1 MTMEAPETT
10 IGVLRQLR
18 ALGVLLSV
26 DDFGIGYS
34 SLARLKLLPIH
45 GLKLDRTL
53 VGDIETDVNDAAIC
67 AAAIAMAHSLGL
79 KVVAEGVETAAQLEH
94 LRRLGCDLAQGY
106 YFSRPLPIDEL
117 NRYLER
123 ARQGSAVGV
132 PA

>member
-1 MTMEAPETT
+1 MEAPETT
-10 IGVLRQLR
+10 IGVLGQLR

-53 VGDIETDVNDAAIC
+53 VGDIETDANDAAIC

-79 KVVAEGVETAAQLEH
+79 KVVAEGVETEAQLEH

-106 YFSRPLPIDEL
+106 HFSRPLPVDEL
-117 NRYLER
+117 NLYLER
-123 ARQGSAVGV
+123 SRQGAAPGA